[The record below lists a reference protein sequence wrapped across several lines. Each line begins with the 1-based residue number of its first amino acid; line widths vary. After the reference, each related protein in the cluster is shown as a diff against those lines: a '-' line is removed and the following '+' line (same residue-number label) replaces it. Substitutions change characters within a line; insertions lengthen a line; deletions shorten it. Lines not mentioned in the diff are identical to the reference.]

1 MPADGFEILRQA
13 GFDNWVFVDIET
25 TGGKLHVDEITEIAL
40 IRVLDGQEVER
51 FETLLKPERSIPPWI
66 TEFTGISNSM
76 VADAPSFAE
85 VAETLAAKFHNA
97 IFVAHNARFD
107 YGFIKAAFK
116 RLGLDFKL
124 PVLCTV
130 KLSRAL
136 YSEHTR
142 HGLDQ
147 IIERFDLCCDQRH
160 RAMGDAQMVWQFMQC
175 ALRDKG
181 ATSLIEQCKVQL
193 KTYSLP
199 ANLDPDVM
207 ADCPDTPGV
216 YRFYNQAGDV
226 IYVGKSVNLK
236 TRILS
241 HFSHSQALAKDLQI
255 ANELHHL
262 DWIECAGDLGAQLL
276 EARLVKQLSPKYNR
290 QLKKLT
296 RLWHFKVFQDK
307 QGYDNLRLVSTDNL
321 TAQDLANSYGLYRS
335 KAQAIKALEK
345 RVAEHQLC
353 QRLTGLEKKS
363 SGACFAYQLK
373 KCKGGCIGQE
383 SPLHYNLR
391 LAAALLPLKQQVWPW
406 PGAILVKEKTADCE
420 QVHIINQWCW
430 LGFASDQSAL
440 ADLIQNPPSNL
451 HIELDSY
458 KILCKFLLKPH
469 RDLKIIPIESNPQFF

>member
-1 MPADGFEILRQA
+1 MLAEPFEQLRQA
-13 GFDNWVFVDIET
+13 GLDNWVLVDIET

-40 IRVLDGQEVER
+40 IRVVSGEVVEQ
-51 FETLLKPERSIPPWI
+51 FETLLKPTRSIPPWI
-66 TEFTGISNSM
+66 TAFTGISNSM
-76 VADAPSFAE
+76 VADAPSFADL
-85 VAETLAAKFHNA
+85 ADALAAKFNNA

-136 YSEHTR
+136 YPQYKR

-147 IIERFDLCCDQRH
+147 IIQRFDWVCDQRH
-160 RAMGDAQMVWQFMQC
+160 RAMGDATIVWRFMQQ
-175 ALRDKG
+175 ALQDKG
-181 ATSLIEQCKVQL
+181 ADSFIEHCKAQL

-199 ANLDPDVM
+199 ANLDPAVM

-216 YRFYNQAGDV
+216 YRFYNQAGHV
-226 IYVGKSVNLK
+226 IYVGKSVNLR

-241 HFSHSQALAKDLQI
+241 HFSQGQALAKDLQI

-276 EARLVKQLSPKYNR
+276 EARLVKELSPKYNR

-296 RLWHFKVFQDK
+296 RLWRFELFQDK

-335 KAQAIKALEK
+335 KAQAMKALEK
-345 RVAEHQLC
+345 RVADHQLC
-353 QRLTGLEKKS
+353 QRLTGLEKKT

-373 KCKGGCIGQE
+373 RCKGGCVGEETALQ
-383 SPLHYNLR
+383 YNLR
-391 LAAALLPLKQQVWPW
+391 LATMLLPLKQQVWPW
-406 PGAILVKEKTADCE
+406 SGAILVKEKVAEFE
-420 QVHIINQWCW
+420 QVHLINQWCW
-430 LGFASDQSAL
+430 MASASNQTAL
-440 ADLIQNPPSNL
+440 DEALENL
-451 HIELDSY
+451 DNAYLIELDSY
-458 KILCKFLLKPH
+458 KILCKFLLKPS
-469 RDLKIIPIESNPQFF
+469 RALTIIPIEQNG